1 MITTTQGQ
9 LNKVFERI
17 VHDKNGVLIR
27 VLFTVV
33 HTPQG
38 FQAQIISATPLVV
51 EKKTATEHV
60 YLPALEQ
67 NEYIP
72 FVYTESLYTHI
83 SPFNPLFFF
92 NSQPTRAPSN

>member
-1 MITTTQGQ
+1 MQKHTQQ
-9 LNKVFERI
+9 QINTVFERI
-17 VHDKNGVLIR
+17 VKDKSGLLIR

-51 EKKTATEHV
+51 EKKEDTQI
-60 YLPALEQ
+60 YLPVLKQ
-67 NEYIP
+67 SEYTP
-72 FVYTESLYTHI
+72 FTYTESLFPQV

-92 NSQPTRAPSN
+92 NSQPTRAPSK